1 MTNRY
6 FGEGY
11 VMSFALIGIMGTAD
25 VHVIDVH
32 AYGYGE
38 NMRLMAYVDGEFYR
52 GQKVQRSLSE
62 LKDYVMKCYEH
73 PNYFWRMTDTW
84 IEKV

>member
-1 MTNRY
+1 MNRY

-11 VMSFALIGIMGTAD
+11 VMSFALIGVIGTAD

-38 NMRLMAYVDGEFYR
+38 DMRLMAYIDGEFYR
-52 GQKVQRSLSE
+52 LQEVQRSLSE
-62 LKDYVMKCYEH
+62 LKEYVMEMFRH
-73 PNYFWRMTDTW
+73 PNYVWRMTDTW
-84 IEKV
+84 IEAC